1 MRLTMC
7 RKFVAM
13 ATAAL
18 TIGAMSLT
26 VGAAMADEGA
36 NPSVTAGDTTTVTIF
51 GLSDFHGHI
60 ENGGYLATALKQTQA
75 KNPNTIFA
83 AAGDMVGAS
92 AFASSIANDEPA
104 MEQLTAMNMVVS
116 ATGNHEYDQG
126 AADLV
131 DRIMPGMSSAQYIVA
146 NVSGGA
152 LEGKIQPYTIVESGG
167 KSIAFIGGVYET
179 LLDSVSPAGMAGVT
193 VSDPVEAINSYA
205 DQLSDGDES
214 NGEADA
220 VVALVHADA
229 HQLTGL
235 NANVD
240 AVVAG
245 HTHLDQETQTASG
258 APIEQTRN
266 YGESYATID
275 LEITGSGKDAQV
287 SASGRLND
295 VIDKKSGEALY
306 AADPDVNAIYE
317 RAQAAADEQGNTVL
331 GTIDTGSTFNRGRA
345 VTGDLAS
352 EENRGVESTLGV
364 LNADAAMWAANEH
377 GQQADI
383 GVINAG
389 GLRADLDPNGDK
401 IITLKEAHDVLP
413 FGNSTAVVTLTGAQL
428 KALLEQ
434 QWQPAGASRPVQ
446 WLGLSSNV
454 SYHYNLYTETINGTT
469 LPRGEVFDLTVNGE
483 AVQDEDTFTIA
494 GNPFLLTGGD
504 NFTVF
509 KEGTNYVDTGY
520 IDFDGL
526 SDYLQAHPNLKAVST
541 RGSTGFSAVDVDGNT
556 VSFTVSGL
564 AFTTDE
570 QRPKSI
576 KLTANGVDFGTLK
589 ILDFSGEVQG
599 PGAGSVTVTKT
610 LSDAEL
616 ETFLDGT
623 AAVADSATS
632 TDTATIRTAEVEVLF
647 TDAETEDNTG
657 APETQ
662 PTLPDTGSA
671 TSAIAAV
678 AVLLLAGG
686 VMLKRRSVVYSSA
699 DAE

>member
-1 MRLTMC
+1 MRLTMY

-26 VGAAMADEGA
+26 VSAAVADEGA
-36 NPSVTAGDTTTVTIF
+36 NPSVASGDTATVTIF

-60 ENGGYLATALKQTQA
+60 ENGGYLAAALKQTQA

-131 DRIMPGMSSAQYIVA
+131 DRIMPGMGSAQYIVA

-152 LEGKIQPYTIVESGG
+152 LEGKIQPYTITESGG

-193 VSDPVEAINSYA
+193 VIDPVVAINSYA

-229 HQLTGL
+229 NQLTGL
-235 NANVD
+235 NENVD

-245 HTHLDQETQTASG
+245 HTHMDQETETASG
-258 APIEQTRN
+258 APIKQTKN

-275 LEITGSGKDAQV
+275 LTITGSGKDAQV
-287 SASGRLND
+287 IASGQLNQ
-295 VIDKKSGEALY
+295 IFDKDGNALY
-306 AADPDVNAIYE
+306 ESDPEVNAIYE

-331 GTIDTGSTFNRGRA
+331 GTIDADSTFNRGRD
-345 VTGDLAS
+345 VPGKLDS

-401 IITLKEAHDVLP
+401 TITLKEAHDVLP

-483 AVQDEDTFTIA
+483 AVRDTDTFTIA

-509 KEGTNYVDTGY
+509 TQGTNYVDTGY

-526 SDYLQAHPNLKAVST
+526 SDYLEAHPNLKAVST
-541 RGSTGFSAVDVDGNT
+541 RGSTGFSAVEVDGNT

-570 QRPKSI
+570 QRPKAI

-589 ILDFSGEVQG
+589 IFDFSGETQG
-599 PGAGSVTVTKT
+599 PGAGSVMVTKT
-610 LSDAEL
+610 LSDADL
-616 ETFLDGT
+616 ATFLAD
-623 AAVADSATS
+623 AAADA
-632 TDTATIRTAEVEVLF
+632 ATIRTAQVDVLF
-647 TDAETEDNTG
+647 TDAETGDDTGGNTG
-657 APETQ
+657 DSDAPETQ
-662 PTLPDTGSA
+662 PTLPATGA
-671 TSAIAAV
+671 GTCAIAA
-678 AVLLLAGG
+678 AAMLLLAGG
-686 VMLKRRSVVYSSA
+686 VMLKRRSSAHSSV
-699 DAE
+699 DAQ